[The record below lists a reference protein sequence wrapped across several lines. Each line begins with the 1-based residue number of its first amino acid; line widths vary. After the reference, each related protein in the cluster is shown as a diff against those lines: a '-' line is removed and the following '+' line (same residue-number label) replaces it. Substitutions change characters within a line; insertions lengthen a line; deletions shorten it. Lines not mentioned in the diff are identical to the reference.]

1 VKHGH
6 QKEMDEVQRVAGARR
21 DHVGVLRGRPPLD
34 PMARSAVGP
43 VNVRR
48 VDEVRRLL
56 GLLDRGLLSEEE
68 FESQLQKAYRAQ
80 RII

>member
-1 VKHGH
+1 
-6 QKEMDEVQRVAGARR
+6 MQRVAGARR
-21 DHVGVLRGRPPLD
+21 DHVGVLRSRPPLD
-34 PMARSAVGP
+34 PMAKSAVGP
-43 VNVRR
+43 VHVRR

-68 FESQLQKAYRAQ
+68 FESQLLKAYRTQ

>member
-1 VKHGH
+1 
-6 QKEMDEVQRVAGARR
+6 MRRVAGARR

-43 VNVRR
+43 VIVRR

-68 FESQLQKAYRAQ
+68 LERQMAKIYRNHPA
-80 RII
+80 

>member
-1 VKHGH
+1 
-6 QKEMDEVQRVAGARR
+6 
-21 DHVGVLRGRPPLD
+21 
-34 PMARSAVGP
+34 MAKSAVGP
-43 VNVRR
+43 VHVRR

-68 FESQLQKAYRAQ
+68 FESQLLKAYRTQ